1 MALGLLILGLLRHF
15 QRKQQLLF
23 WKLSEISEQLEKQTD
38 RVQREIP
45 VLPPDLSSLDSPLQ
59 CIDAKLLQ
67 LDEEAREIRHFL
79 TTLDA
84 EQSFEKLEKLVISVM
99 KLSESC
105 YDQLQQWHQNVPPK
119 IKEIHQFCSSMPSM
133 NKALQQTGLDMQ
145 KSFAMAETTSDDL
158 MNQNRESLLLLQNE
172 HKAASEKLI
181 RIEGLLDEV
190 KGSLK
195 QLGVDIHVSRTKGEQ
210 RMDNIAK
217 ELKDH
222 VGWSHSTFR
231 GLGVMVPQT
240 KAIQDKLLDHDGYL
254 VRANQHDEQMAQN
267 SKAVLEASTN
277 SEDRLVRLEAQVM
290 CIQDSM
296 QELGDQMAQI
306 KESQSLI
313 QDHSQTIGK
322 NAKTSQAHAAGGRI
336 DSQQPHCAESA
347 TGSTT
352 GDAATPTSGTHRP
365 AL

>member
-1 MALGLLILGLLRHF
+1 
-15 QRKQQLLF
+15 
-23 WKLSEISEQLEKQTD
+23 
-38 RVQREIP
+38 
-45 VLPPDLSSLDSPLQ
+45 
-59 CIDAKLLQ
+59 
-67 LDEEAREIRHFL
+67 
-79 TTLDA
+79 
-84 EQSFEKLEKLVISVM
+84 
-99 KLSESC
+99 
-105 YDQLQQWHQNVPPK
+105 
-119 IKEIHQFCSSMPSM
+119 
-133 NKALQQTGLDMQ
+133 
-145 KSFAMAETTSDDL
+145 

-181 RIEGLLDEV
+181 RIEGSLDEV

-195 QLGVDIHVSRTKGEQ
+195 QLAVDIHVSRTKGEQ

>member
-1 MALGLLILGLLRHF
+1 
-15 QRKQQLLF
+15 
-23 WKLSEISEQLEKQTD
+23 
-38 RVQREIP
+38 
-45 VLPPDLSSLDSPLQ
+45 
-59 CIDAKLLQ
+59 
-67 LDEEAREIRHFL
+67 
-79 TTLDA
+79 
-84 EQSFEKLEKLVISVM
+84 
-99 KLSESC
+99 
-105 YDQLQQWHQNVPPK
+105 
-119 IKEIHQFCSSMPSM
+119 
-133 NKALQQTGLDMQ
+133 
-145 KSFAMAETTSDDL
+145 

-181 RIEGLLDEV
+181 RIEGSLDEV

-195 QLGVDIHVSRTKGEQ
+195 QLAVDIHVSRTKGEQ

-313 QDHSQTIGK
+313 QDHSQTILERTPK
-322 NAKTSQAHAAGGRI
+322 LPKRMPPARWS
-336 DSQQPHCAESA
+336 DSQQPYRAESA
-347 TGSTT
+347 AGSTT
-352 GDAATPTSGTHRP
+352 GDAATPASGTHGP